1 MALLCISIGECQRKR
16 DEPLSEEIKP
26 SETVLI
32 AHATVHLV
40 NDESFDLLPF
50 KSDEDVKS
58 KVADLMENWSK
69 SGFLLR
75 GRYIYPWHQVAH
87 VEVTLVEEM
96 SPIESEQQ
104 LIDWEINDQYR
115 LQQGFWKTKK
125 PREKKDESKQESA
138 EGKPHPAGSS

>member
-1 MALLCISIGECQRKR
+1 L
-16 DEPLSEEIKP
+16 PEEIKP

-40 NDESFDLLPF
+40 NGASFDLLPF
-50 KSDEDVKS
+50 KKVGDVKS
-58 KVADLMENWSK
+58 EVEDLMENWSK

-87 VEVTLVEEM
+87 IEVTSVEEM
-96 SPIESEQQ
+96 SRSESEQR
-104 LIDWEINDQYR
+104 LVDWEIHDQYR

-125 PREKKDESKQESA
+125 AREKKDDTNESA
-138 EGKPHPAGSS
+138 EGKPHPAG